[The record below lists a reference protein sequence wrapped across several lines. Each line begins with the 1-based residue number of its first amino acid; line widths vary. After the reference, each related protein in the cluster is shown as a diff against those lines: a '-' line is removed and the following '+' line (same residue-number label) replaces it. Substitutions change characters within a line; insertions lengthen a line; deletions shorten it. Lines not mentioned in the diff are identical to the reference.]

1 MIGNRKED
9 VTWSLVVDTLKTT
22 VPGAMICGV
31 KGKLLLAVSS
41 EEKVGYKTM
50 KGRFY
55 TPEEQAGGKT
65 RGMW

>member
-1 MIGNRKED
+1 MPSS
-9 VTWSLVVDTLKTT
+9 SLTMLCVS
-22 VPGAMICGV
+22 A
-31 KGKLLLAVSS
+31 GKLLLAVSS

-65 RGMW
+65 RGMWVRADKEGLLVSFHC